1 MLFAIVAFCV
11 LHVAQLPNMLVAQH
25 AVQTSLAEAWWARV
39 HDHPET
45 SEERLFATSNLASS
59 LYAAGKYVE
68 SERVEQEL
76 LLLKKRICGPEHPS
90 TLKTMGTLAASLAG
104 QGKHADAERIQRLLL
119 EATRKCFGAEHRGVA

>member
-1 MLFAIVAFCV
+1 MQVDFGNGWIAIVAFCV

-39 HDHPET
+39 HDLPET

-76 LLLKKRICGPEHPS
+76 LLLKKRSSCVTKKWRVPERCVDGNQWLS
-90 TLKTMGTLAASLAG
+90 LQRGLVKRARTL
-104 QGKHADAERIQRLLL
+104 R
-119 EATRKCFGAEHRGVA
+119 VA